1 MVKIGFSKKSAQAS
15 ANHNIQKKLATE
27 VQVAISE
34 RKHQFLEQEVSSPP
48 LCGACHCGVTFSR
61 SDEDSTTPPTHNLIV
76 DKFDEWG
83 NYNWWF
89 GSRRDSIINNNN
101 KKMYAHNGS
110 EHDYEEEDREPSLTS
125 QREDNC
131 AASQRNIIRR
141 KQLPFKKPT
150 SASKENYRK
159 SKLMNVKDE
168 DGGRTGVGGEEETTL
183 PFKKPT
189 SASKENYRKSKLMN
203 VKDEDG
209 GRTGV
214 GGEEETTLFNP
225 LSSRIRI
232 VGGPTLPRHH
242 NRKDTNTDE
251 IESVCL
257 GNDRGIYNHSA
268 VPQNKFFVHSL
279 KKKRRNAT

>member
-61 SDEDSTTPPTHNLIV
+61 SDEDSTTPPTHNLTV
-76 DKFDEWG
+76 DKFDEWS

-89 GSRRDSIINNNN
+89 GSRRDNIINNNN
-101 KKMYAHNGS
+101 KKMHAHNGS

-131 AASQRNIIRR
+131 AATQRNIIQREDNCATAQRNLIRR
-141 KQLPFKKPT
+141 KQ
-150 SASKENYRK
+150 
-159 SKLMNVKDE
+159 
-168 DGGRTGVGGEEETTL
+168 L